1 MEPKSRSTAPG
12 WRCRDLGH
20 STSLRLDQ
28 RGASQR
34 IGRITSTNEH
44 PPYDDISTSLAQNLA
59 KEDPMYYQV
68 VSQCVQ
74 SLKTVEV
81 LLDKADQFAS
91 AKQFDVRELLNGRL
105 APDMKPLIS
114 QVQSACDYV
123 KAAAAWLS
131 GQTPPKHEDNEQTL
145 EELRARVRK
154 TVDLAESVHE
164 AQYEGAEGRK
174 VSLSWVPGKVIGG
187 EDYLLQITIP
197 NVYFHIAM
205 TYAVLRNGGVDVG
218 KMDFLGPM
226 NFVEA

>member
-1 MEPKSRSTAPG
+1 
-12 WRCRDLGH
+12 
-20 STSLRLDQ
+20 
-28 RGASQR
+28 
-34 IGRITSTNEH
+34 
-44 PPYDDISTSLAQNLA
+44 
-59 KEDPMYYQV
+59 MYYQV
-68 VSQCVQ
+68 ISQCTQ
-74 SLKTVEV
+74 SLKNLETC
-81 LLDKADQFAS
+81 LDKAEQHAA
-91 AKQFDVRELLNGRL
+91 AKKFDVGVLMTSRL
-105 APDMKPLIS
+105 AHDMQHFIY

-154 TVDLAESVHE
+154 TVDFAESVGK
-164 AQYEGAEGRK
+164 AQYEGAQDRK

-205 TYAVLRNGGVDVG
+205 TYAVLRNDGVDVG